1 MGFAPS
7 NKYLEVLV
15 PHRTKLFPIVETSWV
30 GWTLLDP
37 IIGNNLVP
45 VLPRDTFYWTKV
57 NLINNTKF
65 NLPRGAICL

>member
-7 NKYLEVLV
+7 NKYLGVLV
-15 PHRTKLFPIVETSWV
+15 PQRTKLFPIVETSWV

-65 NLPRGAICL
+65 NLPRRAICL